1 MYQLKLASHCGFNIP
16 ATLVSNS
23 PSNIK
28 KFINRYHPV
37 IYKPF
42 FPHNWRE
49 NDSLKFSYTQSV
61 KLDQLPSDYTLQLT
75 PGIFQQQL
83 KKKYELRVTCFGN
96 YFVAIKINSQEHPK
110 GTIDWRIAPTQELH
124 LEPYQLSPATENII
138 RNYMQQLGIVFGCFD
153 FIVTPENEI
162 YFLEVNQ
169 QGQFLWIEDL
179 LPEVRMLDIF
189 VQFILNKSVNFLWKE
204 SLLAIKEADYNQA
217 ANQILETNILHHVYL
232 NEIKNQERLA

>member
-1 MYQLKLASHCGFNIP
+1 M
-16 ATLVSNS
+16 
-23 PSNIK
+23 
-28 KFINRYHPV
+28 
-37 IYKPF
+37 
-42 FPHNWRE
+42 
-49 NDSLKFSYTQSV
+49 
-61 KLDQLPSDYTLQLT
+61 
-75 PGIFQQQL
+75 
-83 KKKYELRVTCFGN
+83 TCFGN